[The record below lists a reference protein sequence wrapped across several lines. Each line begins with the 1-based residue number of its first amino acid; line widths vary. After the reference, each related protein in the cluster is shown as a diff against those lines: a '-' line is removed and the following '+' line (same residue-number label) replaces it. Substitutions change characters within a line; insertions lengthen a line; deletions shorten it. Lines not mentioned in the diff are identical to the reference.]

1 MFTMPTSRSVVPA
14 ALLAFLAGSAS
25 GATLTVPGDFPTIQ
39 AAIAAAQEG
48 DEVVVGPGTYSRT
61 GFPIWSSAES
71 GGRNITVRSSDG
83 PEVTI
88 LDGGGGRIVELFM
101 GETAETR
108 LEGFT
113 LTNGGSPT
121 NYGGAAFFFESNAT
135 VVDCVFDGNDARYG
149 GAVSNYENEGT
160 IYMGC
165 VFRNNTAEFGG
176 ATWNFRSSSMF
187 FDCVFEDNSI
197 ASGFSNEGGATSE
210 REAVTLYERCEFRG
224 NSNEDLGGAMY
235 ARFESDL
242 TLIDCVLED
251 NTAGGSGGGVY
262 VTTDSR
268 VTAVNTRF
276 LGNTAAA
283 FGGGLHSTF
292 SESVSL
298 INCEF
303 SGNRAGTAFTR
314 RGAGAY
320 LQDLASVQVVNSS
333 FVGNYGSSGSG
344 QGMVVLNVVDVLVA
358 NSIFWAN
365 LGGFG
370 FEGID
375 PTRDEN
381 DQLSVSASG
390 TLDVRNLI
398 VDQYN
403 ATPGVM
409 MSGDDP
415 MFVDALGAD
424 GIVGTTDDDL
434 TLMSGSPAIDAGDNT
449 ALPSDAFDLDD
460 DADTAEAIPFDLA
473 GNGRVSGGSGVVDL
487 GAYEVQSGAEP
498 CVGDTNGDNVVNFAD
513 LNAVLSAFGQT
524 GMGLAA
530 DVNGDGTVNF
540 GDLNTVLSAFG
551 DECV

>member
-14 ALLAFLAGSAS
+14 ALLAFLAGSAL
-25 GATLTVPGDFPTIQ
+25 GATLNVPGDFPTIH
-39 AAIAAAQEG
+39 AAIAAAQDG
-48 DEVVVGPGTYSRT
+48 DEIVVGPGTYSRV
-61 GFPIWSSAES
+61 GGPIWTSIES
-71 GGRNITVRSSDG
+71 GGQTITVRSSDG

-113 LTNGGSPT
+113 LTNGGSPV
-121 NYGGAAFFFESNAT
+121 NYGGAAFFFGASAT
-135 VVDCVFDGNDARYG
+135 VVDCIFEGNNARYG
-149 GAVSNYENEGT
+149 GAVSNYENDGT

-176 ATWNFRSSSMF
+176 AAWNFESASKF
-187 FDCVFEDNSI
+187 FDCVFEENSI

-210 REAVTLYERCEFRG
+210 RSAVTLYERCVFRG
-224 NSNEDLGGAMY
+224 NTNEEQGGAMY

-251 NTAGGSGGGVY
+251 NTAGGSGGGLY
-262 VTTDSR
+262 ATTDTR
-268 VTAVNTRF
+268 VTAINTRF
-276 LGNTAAA
+276 LGNTCGA
-283 FGGGLHSTF
+283 FGGGLYSTF
-292 SESVSL
+292 SESVTL
-298 INCEF
+298 VNCEF

-320 LQDLASVQVVNSS
+320 LQDLASVQIVNSS
-333 FVGNYGSSGSG
+333 FVGNYGSSASG
-344 QGMVVLNVVDVLVA
+344 QGMVVANVADALVA
-358 NSIFWAN
+358 NSIFWGN

-370 FEGID
+370 FEGFD

-381 DQLSVSASG
+381 DQLTFSG
-390 TLDVRNLI
+390 TGMLDVRNLI

-403 ATPGVM
+403 ATPGIM
-409 MSGDDP
+409 MSDADP

-424 GIVGTTDDDL
+424 GIVGTADDDL
-434 TLMSGSPAIDAGDNT
+434 RVMSGSPAIDAGDNA
-449 ALPSDAFDLDD
+449 ALPSDAFDLDG
-460 DADTAEAIPFDLA
+460 DADVMEAIPFDLD
-473 GNGRVSGGSGVVDL
+473 GNSRVSGMAAVVDL
-487 GAYEVQSGAEP
+487 GAYEVQSGVEP

-524 GMGLAA
+524 GMDLPA

-540 GDLNTVLSAFG
+540 GDLNIVLSAFG